1 MSDRQLQVD
10 LRNHPQHI
18 PEFLERV
25 LKDDGPFQ
33 FHSRTTR
40 PGATLAGTSLPA
52 GSLVLLMWASA
63 NQDAS
68 DMTSSHLAFG
78 RGIHF
83 CIGAHLARLEAAIAI
98 EQLLARTSQIDVDPD
113 CPPTSRASLMMARP
127 SAVPIRWQ
135 PAG

>member
-1 MSDRQLQVD
+1 M
-10 LRNHPQHI
+10 PA
-18 PEFLERV
+18 FLENV

-40 PGATLAGTSLPA
+40 SGATLGGVPLPA

-63 NQDAS
+63 NQ
-68 DMTSSHLAFG
+68 SSTDTTGPHLAFG

-98 EQLLARTSQIDVDPD
+98 ERLLEKTAQIEPD
-113 CPPTSRASLMMARP
+113 ADRPQESRASLMMSRP
-127 SAVPIRWQ
+127 SAVPIRW
-135 PAG
+135 ARS